1 MKKLLLFALL
11 FVSVIANGQE
21 TSQSSQDKVFDVV
34 EQMPTFPGGMGAL
47 MDFLSKNVKY
57 PEEARKNG
65 IQGTVVVTFVVE
77 KDGSISEPKIARSID
92 FLIDLEAAR
101 VISKMPKWNPG
112 KQMGEIV
119 RVKYALPVTFR
130 LQ

>member
-112 KQMGEIV
+112 KKGEIV